1 MAPMP
6 LASHGNTSP
15 PSPPA
20 AGKSSATKT
29 CLSDFSFLCV
39 ALSIRRDELKAEAG
53 QGGGVAGG
61 RKAKVRL
68 QRVRQAG

>member
-1 MAPMP
+1 MP

-29 CLSDFSFLCV
+29 CLSDFSLLCV

-53 QGGGVAGG
+53 
-61 RKAKVRL
+61 
-68 QRVRQAG
+68 

>member
-1 MAPMP
+1 MVILP
-6 LASHGNTSP
+6 LP
-15 PSPPA
+15 LPLQPEKVLPQ
-20 AGKSSATKT
+20 KT

-68 QRVRQAG
+68 QGVRQAG